1 MNRTQTH
8 QCGFMLLE
16 LIFMLTAAALVLFVL
31 NKLLL
36 DGLYLQRVADERINR
51 ASLIDGLVERLRRD
65 ALQAAGHAWRSE
77 PNRAALTF
85 EIPTHAAVERVEWI
99 FRPTEIT
106 RRVNNCDFSAFS
118 ASRLSFEARLEA
130 EMLADLLHLKFVV
143 QPPERSRLTKPRVS
157 EIRILL
163 SRESG
168 SSPTMT
174 DGGSHD

>member
-1 MNRTQTH
+1 M
-8 QCGFMLLE
+8 LE

-51 ASLIDGLVERLRRD
+51 TSLIDDLVERLRRD

-85 EIPTHAAVERVEWI
+85 EIPTHAAVEHVEWI
-99 FRPTEIT
+99 FRPNEIA
-106 RRVNNCDFSAFS
+106 RRVNGCDSSAFS
-118 ASRLSFEARLEA
+118 AARLSFEACLEA
-130 EMLADLLHLKFVV
+130 KMLADLLHLKFVV

-157 EIRILL
+157 EVRILL
-163 SRESG
+163 NREG
-168 SSPTMT
+168 VSSP
-174 DGGSHD
+174 DDDRRRQP